1 MKKKTKKRK
10 KIRKRKKTRKTNR
23 KKRFKKRSLRRRRRI
38 GKSKKRQKKKVK
50 QLIRRKK
57 VRSKK
62 TKRKKS
68 FFKKAR
74 TSDFKKSIKKRFSF
88 SLRELFKKIVS
99 PVVDR
104 VRDYQNYQKKRQLLK
119 SKKIKEE
126 EKRKQKEIKAQ
137 SDLRK
142 ELLKKEIKEEKAVA
156 KTRTIELKSFL
167 REEQK
172 LIREK
177 EKIKQEKFLEEVR
190 LEKTLEKFRKRELS
204 EIQAISK
211 YTLSIEKE
219 DFKAF
224 QQRIDQVKEKYKA
237 LRNERLRKRVEELGV
252 TLSDQA
258 TVEEIRQKEKEYIQ
272 RRELIETSLESF
284 VRSATSLI
292 YQINK
297 RYLPRNADLLR
308 VINLVYEQSEIIIR
322 EDQEQNENFLMLIY
336 VKDQDVSKNLI
347 IVEDKT
353 NPEKHETREYNRSQI
368 FKFGDDL
375 ADSMVRY
382 LEGIRERSKKAS

>member
-1 MKKKTKKRK
+1 MKRKKKTKKRK
-10 KIRKRKKTRKTNR
+10 KTRKTNK
-23 KKRFKKRSLRRRRRI
+23 KKRFKKRSLRRRRI
-38 GKSKKRQKKKVK
+38 GKSKKKQKKIK
-50 QLIRRKK
+50 QLTRRKK

-62 TKRKKS
+62 TKRRKS
-68 FFKKAR
+68 FFKKAK
-74 TSDFKKSIKKRFSF
+74 TSSFKKSIKKRFSF
-88 SLRELFKKIVS
+88 SLREFFKKIAS

-104 VRDYQNYQKKRQLLK
+104 VRDYQKKRQLLK

-142 ELLKKEIKEEKAVA
+142 ELLKKEIKEEKTIA

-177 EKIKQEKFLEEVR
+177 EKTKQEKFLEEVR

-204 EIQAISK
+204 EIQAIEK
-211 YTLSIEKE
+211 YTLNIEKE

-224 QQRIDQVKEKYKA
+224 QQRIDQVREKYKA

-252 TLSDQA
+252 TFSDQA

-272 RRELIETSLESF
+272 RRELIEISLESF

-336 VKDQDVSKNLI
+336 VKDQDINKNLI

-353 NPEKHETREYNRSQI
+353 NSEKHETREYNRSQI

-382 LEGIRERSKKAS
+382 LERLRERMKKAS

>member
-1 MKKKTKKRK
+1 MSKKRK
-10 KIRKRKKTRKTNR
+10 KSKKKARKTNK
-23 KKRFKKRSLRRRRRI
+23 KKRFKKRSLRIRRRRI

-50 QLIRRKK
+50 QLRRKK

-62 TKRKKS
+62 TKRRKS
-68 FFKKAR
+68 FFQKAR
-74 TSDFKKSIKKRFSF
+74 TGGFKKSIKKRFSF
-88 SLRELFKKIVS
+88 SLRELFKKFVS
-99 PVVDR
+99 PIVDG
-104 VRDYQNYQKKRQLLK
+104 VRDYQKKRQLLK
-119 SKKIKEE
+119 SRKIKEE
-126 EKRKQKEIKAQ
+126 EKRKQKEIKVQ

-142 ELLKKEIKEEKAVA
+142 EILKKEIKEEKAIA
-156 KTRTIELKSFL
+156 KTRVIELKNFL

-177 EKIKQEKFLEEVR
+177 EKTKQEKFLEEVR

-204 EIQAISK
+204 EIQAIEK
-211 YTLSIEKE
+211 YTLNMELNIEKE

-336 VKDQDVSKNLI
+336 VKDQDVDKNLI

>member
-1 MKKKTKKRK
+1 MKKKTKKK
-10 KIRKRKKTRKTNR
+10 KRKKTRKTNK
-23 KKRFKKRSLRRRRRI
+23 KKRFKKRSLKRRRI
-38 GKSKKRQKKKVK
+38 SKSKKRQKKKVK
-50 QLIRRKK
+50 QLRRKK

-62 TKRKKS
+62 TKRRKS

-74 TSDFKKSIKKRFSF
+74 TGGFKKSIKKRFSF
-88 SLRELFKKIVS
+88 SLRGLFKTIVS
-99 PVVDR
+99 PLVNK
-104 VRDYQNYQKKRQLLK
+104 VRDYQKKRQLLK

-156 KTRTIELKSFL
+156 KTRAIELKNFL

-177 EKIKQEKFLEEVR
+177 EKTKQEKFLEEVR

-204 EIQAISK
+204 EIKAIEK
-211 YTLSIEKE
+211 YTLNMELNIEKE

-252 TLSDQA
+252 TFSDQA
-258 TVEEIRQKEKEYIQ
+258 TVEEIKQKEKKYIQ

-336 VKDQDVSKNLI
+336 VKDQDVNKNLI

-353 NPEKHETREYNRSQI
+353 NPEKHETREYNRSEI

>member
-10 KIRKRKKTRKTNR
+10 KTRKTNK
-23 KKRFKKRSLRRRRRI
+23 KKRFKKRSSKRRQI
-38 GKSKKRQKKKVK
+38 SKSKIRQKKKVK
-50 QLIRRKK
+50 PLRRKK

-62 TKRKKS
+62 TKRRKS

-74 TSDFKKSIKKRFSF
+74 TNGFKKSIKKKFSF
-88 SLRELFKKIVS
+88 SLRELFKKFVS
-99 PVVDR
+99 PIVDGI
-104 VRDYQNYQKKRQLLK
+104 RDYQKKRQLLK
-119 SKKIKEE
+119 SRKIKEE
-126 EKRKQKEIKAQ
+126 EKRRQKEIKVQ

-156 KTRTIELKSFL
+156 KTRAIELKNFL

-177 EKIKQEKFLEEVR
+177 EKTKQEKFLEEVR

-204 EIQAISK
+204 EIQAIEK

-258 TVEEIRQKEKEYIQ
+258 TVEEVRQKEKEYIQ

-336 VKDQDVSKNLI
+336 VKDQDVNNNLI

-353 NPEKHETREYNRSQI
+353 NSEKHETREYNRSQI

-375 ADSMVRY
+375 ADSMVKY

>member
-10 KIRKRKKTRKTNR
+10 KIRKRKKTRKTNG

-62 TKRKKS
+62 TKRRKS

-74 TSDFKKSIKKRFSF
+74 TSSFKKSIKKRFSF

-104 VRDYQNYQKKRQLLK
+104 VRDYQKKRQLLK

-204 EIQAISK
+204 EIQAIEK
-211 YTLSIEKE
+211 YTLNIEKE

-336 VKDQDVSKNLI
+336 VKDQDINKNLI

-353 NPEKHETREYNRSQI
+353 NSEKHETREYNRSQI

-382 LEGIRERSKKAS
+382 LERLRERMKKAS

>member
-1 MKKKTKKRK
+1 MKRKKKTKKRK
-10 KIRKRKKTRKTNR
+10 KTRKTNK
-23 KKRFKKRSLRRRRRI
+23 KKRFKKRSLRRRRI
-38 GKSKKRQKKKVK
+38 GKSKKKQKKIK
-50 QLIRRKK
+50 QLTRRKK

-62 TKRKKS
+62 TKRRKS
-68 FFKKAR
+68 FFKKAK
-74 TSDFKKSIKKRFSF
+74 TSSFKKSIKKRFSF
-88 SLRELFKKIVS
+88 SLREFFKKIAS

-104 VRDYQNYQKKRQLLK
+104 VRDYQKKRQLLK

-211 YTLSIEKE
+211 YTLNIEKE

-224 QQRIDQVKEKYKA
+224 QQRIDQVREKYKA

-336 VKDQDVSKNLI
+336 VKDQDINKNLI

-353 NPEKHETREYNRSQI
+353 NSEKHETREYNRSQI

-382 LEGIRERSKKAS
+382 LERLRERMKKAS

>member
-1 MKKKTKKRK
+1 
-10 KIRKRKKTRKTNR
+10 
-23 KKRFKKRSLRRRRRI
+23 
-38 GKSKKRQKKKVK
+38 
-50 QLIRRKK
+50 
-57 VRSKK
+57 
-62 TKRKKS
+62 
-68 FFKKAR
+68 
-74 TSDFKKSIKKRFSF
+74 
-88 SLRELFKKIVS
+88 
-99 PVVDR
+99 
-104 VRDYQNYQKKRQLLK
+104 
-119 SKKIKEE
+119 
-126 EKRKQKEIKAQ
+126 
-137 SDLRK
+137 
-142 ELLKKEIKEEKAVA
+142 
-156 KTRTIELKSFL
+156 
-167 REEQK
+167 

-211 YTLSIEKE
+211 YTLNIEKE

>member
-1 MKKKTKKRK
+1 MKKKT
-10 KIRKRKKTRKTNR
+10 RKRKKTRKTNK
-23 KKRFKKRSLRRRRRI
+23 KKRFKKRSLKRRRI
-38 GKSKKRQKKKVK
+38 SKFKKRQKKKVK
-50 QLIRRKK
+50 QLRHKK
-57 VRSKK
+57 VRLKK
-62 TKRKKS
+62 TKKRKS

-74 TSDFKKSIKKRFSF
+74 TGSFKKSIKKRFSF
-88 SLRELFKKIVS
+88 SLRGLFKKFVSSIV
-99 PVVDR
+99 DGIH
-104 VRDYQNYQKKRQLLK
+104 NYQKKRQLLK
-119 SKKIKEE
+119 IRRIKEE
-126 EKRKQKEIKAQ
+126 QKRKQKEIKLQ
-137 SDLRK
+137 SDFRK
-142 ELLKKEIKEEKAVA
+142 ELLKKEIKEEKAIA
-156 KTRTIELKSFL
+156 KTRAIELKNFL

-177 EKIKQEKFLEEVR
+177 EKIKQKKFLEEVR
-190 LEKTLEKFRKRELS
+190 LEKTLEKFRQRELS
-204 EIQAISK
+204 EIQAIEK
-211 YTLSIEKE
+211 YTLNIEKE

-336 VKDQDVSKNLI
+336 VKDQDVNKNLI
-347 IVEDKT
+347 I
-353 NPEKHETREYNRSQI
+353 I
-368 FKFGDDL
+368 
-375 ADSMVRY
+375 
-382 LEGIRERSKKAS
+382 

>member
-1 MKKKTKKRK
+1 MKKKTKKK
-10 KIRKRKKTRKTNR
+10 KKTRKRKKTRKTNK
-23 KKRFKKRSLRRRRRI
+23 KKRFKKRSLKRRRI

-50 QLIRRKK
+50 QLRRKK
-57 VRSKK
+57 VRSKN
-62 TKRKKS
+62 TKRRKG
-68 FFKKAR
+68 FFKKTR
-74 TSDFKKSIKKRFSF
+74 TSGFKKSIKKRFRFRF
-88 SLRELFKKIVS
+88 SLRELFKKFVS
-99 PVVDR
+99 PIVDGIH
-104 VRDYQNYQKKRQLLK
+104 NYQKKRQLLK
-119 SKKIKEE
+119 FRKIKEE
-126 EKRKQKEIKAQ
+126 QKRKQKEIKLQ

-142 ELLKKEIKEEKAVA
+142 ELLKKEIKEEKAIA
-156 KTRTIELKSFL
+156 KTRAIELKNFL

-177 EKIKQEKFLEEVR
+177 EKTKQEKFLEEVR

-204 EIQAISK
+204 EIQAIEK
-211 YTLSIEKE
+211 YTLNIEKE

-258 TVEEIRQKEKEYIQ
+258 TVEEIRQKEKEYVQ

-322 EDQEQNENFLMLIY
+322 EDQEENENFLMLIY
-336 VKDQDVSKNLI
+336 VKDQDINKNLI
-347 IVEDKT
+347 IVGDKT
-353 NPEKHETREYNRSQI
+353 NPEKHETKEYNRSQI

-382 LEGIRERSKKAS
+382 LERLRERMKKAS

>member
-1 MKKKTKKRK
+1 MPKKRK
-10 KIRKRKKTRKTNR
+10 KSKKKTRKINK
-23 KKRFKKRSLRRRRRI
+23 KKRFKKRSSKRRQI
-38 GKSKKRQKKKVK
+38 SKSKIRQKKKVK
-50 QLIRRKK
+50 PLRRKK

-62 TKRKKS
+62 TKRRKS

-74 TSDFKKSIKKRFSF
+74 TSGFKKSIKKRFSF
-88 SLRELFKKIVS
+88 SLRELFKKFVS
-99 PVVDR
+99 PIVDG
-104 VRDYQNYQKKRQLLK
+104 VRGYQKKRQLLK
-119 SKKIKEE
+119 SRKIKEE
-126 EKRKQKEIKAQ
+126 EKRKQKEIKVQ

-142 ELLKKEIKEEKAVA
+142 ELLKKEIKEEKAIA
-156 KTRTIELKSFL
+156 KTRAIELKNFL

-177 EKIKQEKFLEEVR
+177 EKTKQEKFLEEVR

-204 EIQAISK
+204 EIQAIEK
-211 YTLSIEKE
+211 YTLNIEKE

-336 VKDQDVSKNLI
+336 VKDQDVNKNLI
-347 IVEDKT
+347 IMEDKT
-353 NPEKHETREYNRSQI
+353 NPEKHKTREYNRSEI

>member
-1 MKKKTKKRK
+1 MKK
-10 KIRKRKKTRKTNR
+10 RKRKKPKKIRRKKLKKSKKTRKSSK
-23 KKRFKKRSLRRRRRI
+23 KKRFKKRPLRRRTR
-38 GKSKKRQKKKVK
+38 KSKKKKRKKVK

-57 VRSKK
+57 VKSKK
-62 TKRKKS
+62 TKRRKS

-74 TSDFKKSIKKRFSF
+74 TSGFKKSIKKRFKFSF
-88 SLRELFKKIVS
+88 SLGELLKKIVS
-99 PVVDR
+99 PVVNR
-104 VRDYQNYQKKRQLLK
+104 VRDYQKKKQLL
-119 SKKIKEE
+119 IKEE
-126 EKRKQKEIKAQ
+126 EKRKQKAQKEI

-142 ELLKKEIKEEKAVA
+142 ELLKNEIKEEKAVA
-156 KTRTIELKSFL
+156 RTRIIELKNFL
-167 REEQK
+167 KKEQK

-177 EKIKQEKFLEEVR
+177 EKITQQKFLEEVR

-204 EIQAISK
+204 EIQAIEK
-211 YTLSIEKE
+211 YTLNIEKE